1 MKWTVEYIKE
11 AQKDLR
17 KLDPY
22 VRKQVLKAIEKTAER
37 PLPPPDGVGKPL
49 GNHASS
55 RLSGFYKIKLKN
67 LGYRVVYDL
76 VCEGSVMKIIIISV
90 RDDEAVYKEAER
102 RIQGLVRPLYSGMSV
117 DEVKESAT
125 LAMA

>member
-22 VRKQVLKAIEKTAER
+22 VRKLVLKAIDKTAER
-37 PLPPPDGVGKPL
+37 PLPPPEGIGKPL
-49 GNHASS
+49 GSHVSS
-55 RLSGFYKIKLKN
+55 RLSGFYKIKLRN

-76 VCEGSVMKIIIISV
+76 VREGSVMKIIIISV
-90 RDDEAVYKEAER
+90 RDDEEVYKEAER
-102 RIQGLVRPLYSGMSV
+102 RIQGLIKPM
-117 DEVKESAT
+117 E
-125 LAMA
+125 

>member
-22 VRKQVLKAIEKTAER
+22 VRKLVLKAIDKTAER
-37 PLPPPDGVGKPL
+37 PLPPPDGIGKPL

-55 RLSGFYKIKLKN
+55 KLSGFYKIKLKN
-67 LGYRVVYDL
+67 RGYRVVYDL
-76 VCEGSVMKIIIISV
+76 VREGSVMKIVIISV

-102 RIQGLVRPLYSGMSV
+102 RIEGLVKPM
-117 DEVKESAT
+117 E
-125 LAMA
+125 

>member
-22 VRKQVLKAIEKTAER
+22 VRKLVLKAIDKTAER
-37 PLPPPDGVGKPL
+37 PLPPPDGIGKPL
-49 GNHASS
+49 GDHASS

-76 VCEGSVMKIIIISV
+76 VREGSVMKIIIISV

-102 RIQGLVRPLYSGMSV
+102 RIEGLVKPM
-117 DEVKESAT
+117 E
-125 LAMA
+125 

>member
-22 VRKQVLKAIEKTAER
+22 VRKLVLKAIDKTAER
-37 PLPPPDGVGKPL
+37 PLPPPEGIGKPL

-67 LGYRVVYDL
+67 LGDRVVYDL
-76 VCEGSVMKIIIISV
+76 VREGSVMKIIIISV

-102 RIQGLVRPLYSGMSV
+102 RVQRLVKPM
-117 DEVKESAT
+117 E
-125 LAMA
+125 

>member
-22 VRKQVLKAIEKTAER
+22 VRKLVLKAIAKTAER
-37 PLPPPDGVGKPL
+37 PLPSPDGVGKPL

-55 RLSGFYKIKLKN
+55 RLSGLYKIKLRN
-67 LGYRVVYDL
+67 LGYRIVYDL
-76 VCEGSVMKIIIISV
+76 VWEGNVMKIIIISV

-102 RIQGLVRPLYSGMSV
+102 RIQNKMFF
-117 DEVKESAT
+117 
-125 LAMA
+125 

>member
-22 VRKQVLKAIEKTAER
+22 VRKLVLKAIDKTAER
-37 PLPPPDGVGKPL
+37 PLPPPEGIGKPL

-76 VCEGSVMKIIIISV
+76 VREGSVMKMIIISV

-102 RIQGLVRPLYSGMSV
+102 RVQRLVKPM
-117 DEVKESAT
+117 E
-125 LAMA
+125 

>member
-22 VRKQVLKAIEKTAER
+22 VRKLVLKAIDKTAER
-37 PLPPPDGVGKPL
+37 PLPPPEGIGKPL

-55 RLSGFYKIKLKN
+55 RLSGFYKIKFRN

-76 VCEGSVMKIIIISV
+76 VLEGSVMKIIIISV
-90 RDDEAVYKEAER
+90 RDDEEVYKEAER
-102 RIQGLVRPLYSGMSV
+102 RIQGLIKPM
-117 DEVKESAT
+117 E
-125 LAMA
+125 

>member
-1 MKWTVEYIKE
+1 MKWTIEYIKE

-22 VRKQVLKAIEKTAER
+22 VRKLVLKAIEKTAER
-37 PLPPPDGVGKPL
+37 PLPPPDGIGKPL

-55 RLSGFYKIKLKN
+55 RLSGFYKIKLRN

-76 VCEGSVMKIIIISV
+76 VREGNVMKIIIISV

-102 RIQGLVRPLYSGMSV
+102 RIQGLVKPM
-117 DEVKESAT
+117 E
-125 LAMA
+125 

>member
-17 KLDPY
+17 RLDPY
-22 VRKQVLKAIEKTAER
+22 VRKLVLKAIDKTAER
-37 PLPPPDGVGKPL
+37 PLPPPEGIGKPL

-76 VCEGSVMKIIIISV
+76 VREGSVMKIIIISV

-102 RIQGLVRPLYSGMSV
+102 RVQRLVKPM
-117 DEVKESAT
+117 E
-125 LAMA
+125 

>member
-22 VRKQVLKAIEKTAER
+22 VRKLVLKAIDKTAER
-37 PLPPPDGVGKPL
+37 PLPPPDGIGKPL

-55 RLSGFYKIKLKN
+55 KLSGFYKIKLKN
-67 LGYRVVYDL
+67 LGYRVVYDW
-76 VCEGSVMKIIIISV
+76 VREGSVMKIVIISV

-102 RIQGLVRPLYSGMSV
+102 RIEGLVKPM
-117 DEVKESAT
+117 E
-125 LAMA
+125 

>member
-22 VRKQVLKAIEKTAER
+22 VRKLILKAIDKTSER
-37 PLPPPDGVGKPL
+37 PMHSPEGIGKPL

-55 RLSGFYKIKLKN
+55 KLSGFYKIKFKN
-67 LGYRVVYDL
+67 LGYRVVYNL
-76 VCEGSVMKIIIISV
+76 LREGSIMKIIIISV
-90 RDDEAVYKEAER
+90 RDDEIIYKEAER
-102 RIQGLVRPLYSGMSV
+102 RIQGLIEP
-117 DEVKESAT
+117 
-125 LAMA
+125 

>member
-22 VRKQVLKAIEKTAER
+22 VRKLVLKAIDKTAER
-37 PLPPPDGVGKPL
+37 PLPRPEGIGKPL

-76 VCEGSVMKIIIISV
+76 VREGSVMKIIIISV

-102 RIQGLVRPLYSGMSV
+102 RVQRLVKPM
-117 DEVKESAT
+117 E
-125 LAMA
+125 

>member
-22 VRKQVLKAIEKTAER
+22 VRKLVLKAIDKTAEC
-37 PLPPPDGVGKPL
+37 PLPPPEGIGKPL

-67 LGYRVVYDL
+67 LGCRVVYDL
-76 VCEGSVMKIIIISV
+76 VREGSVMKIIIISV
-90 RDDEAVYKEAER
+90 RDDETVYKEAER
-102 RIQGLVRPLYSGMSV
+102 RIQGLIKPM
-117 DEVKESAT
+117 E
-125 LAMA
+125 

>member
-22 VRKQVLKAIEKTAER
+22 VRKLVLKAIDKTAEC
-37 PLPPPDGVGKPL
+37 PLHPPEGIGKPL

-76 VCEGSVMKIIIISV
+76 VREGSVMKIIIISV

-102 RIQGLVRPLYSGMSV
+102 RIQGLVKPM
-117 DEVKESAT
+117 E
-125 LAMA
+125 